1 MNLSYIRSDAK
12 MQIEAKDP
20 VRTRIY
26 IRMP

>member
-1 MNLSYIRSDAK
+1 MSLNYTRSDAK
-12 MQIEAKDP
+12 MEIEAKDP